1 MLDSVI
7 TTGITLKIFL
17 LCSAASVLLGIAAAF
32 VMTRN
37 SCSSQSFCITIA
49 LLPLAVQMV
58 IMLVNGNLGAGVAV
72 AGAFSL
78 VRFRSVPGSARE
90 IAAIFFAMTLGLATG
105 MGYLGLA
112 ALFFFIFAASMLLLS
127 ALKFGKGDE
136 AERVLKIT
144 IPENS
149 TMKACSLTCSASI
162 CLPARLSRSKPPTWG
177 HSMNCSTASYFD
189 RHSRLRRFSTNCA
202 AATEISIFPVRGC
215 QKKRCSDACGLRKTL
230 V

>member
-7 TTGITLKIFL
+7 TTEITLKIFL

-78 VRFRSVPGSARE
+78 VRFRSVPGSAQE

-112 ALFFFIFAASMLLLS
+112 ALFFFIFAASMLMLS

-144 IPENS
+144 IPENLNYEGLFS
-149 TMKACSLTCSASI
+149 DVFSQYLSSCSLEQIKTTNMGTLYELQYRVVFRQTPPPMAFFDELRCRNGNLNISCSRMSEKEM
-162 CLPARLSRSKPPTWG
+162 L
-177 HSMNCSTASYFD
+177 
-189 RHSRLRRFSTNCA
+189 
-202 AATEISIFPVRGC
+202 
-215 QKKRCSDACGLRKTL
+215 
-230 V
+230 